1 MTDVLVYTLSGEVYM
16 AVANSMKKE
25 EYINDEFLCDLCY

>member
-1 MTDVLVYTLSGEVYM
+1 MTDVLGYTLSGEVYM
-16 AVANSMKKE
+16 AAISSMKKE